1 MPTIIIFKH
10 LNLRITFYLSFS
22 LAVDTLLLI
31 KSPSDTKVKEKKAN
45 DFMENSSGGCSTGI
59 EEEAQSLS
67 KNLQNLKLEKDPE
80 PIKTK
85 KPRQKPQYKPE
96 KWMLTG
102 QELGLRNQL
111 NLAIVSSLSTKCP
124 QQRL

>member
-1 MPTIIIFKH
+1 M
-10 LNLRITFYLSFS
+10 SFS
-22 LAVDTLLLI
+22 LAVDTLLLT

-45 DFMENSSGGCSTGI
+45 DFLENSSGGCSTGI

-67 KNLQNLKLEKDPE
+67 KNLQNLKLEQDPE

-102 QELGLRNQL
+102 QELDLRNQL